1 MHYPPLMSAH
11 LLDNPIWSSL
21 TTQQACFAEGHLHA
35 KRYLPDVAPFAAV
48 ELASVRAAD
57 ELAQIVAAGERIYLV
72 GVAPRIDDRWT
83 LTLTDRIVQ
92 MVWQAGVIA
101 TQDEGDIVEL
111 EAADAADMLA
121 LTQQVFPGYFR
132 ARTPE
137 MGRYYG
143 IREGGLLAAMAGE
156 RMRLT
161 GFQEISAV
169 CTHPQFVGRGYASRL
184 VAHLARTCLN
194 LDWTPFLHVGE
205 SNARARALYERLGF
219 VERRTV
225 PLWQLLRRADGE

>member
-1 MHYPPLMSAH
+1 MHDPPQMSAH

-21 TTQQACFAEGHLHA
+21 TTQQACFAEGRQHA

-92 MVWQAGVIA
+92 MVWQAGPIA

-184 VAHLARTCLN
+184 VAHLVRTCLN